1 MAKPQN
7 AVYAPGEDQASRDA
21 NLAYQDALNK
31 LTESLDK
38 RKNRLFDPT
47 WLAISQGFLKPGTSN
62 FFESLGNVA
71 ENIGKVQESLIK
83 EDQDIA
89 QQRLD
94 VAGRG
99 VELQRQKAKD
109 AMVRRFLSGEEEPPP
124 SAGALPATSRSQTG
138 EPSGAL
144 PARGALAQAAAQ
156 DATAS
161 DMGFQ
166 LFPGIPGISRR
177 QFFSLGLADGKNI
190 SDIAKEWEAIQRGRL
205 QSKENYTVDTV
216 TGRGFLLPNAD
227 TVQVQIF
234 NRDGSTRTYPVT
246 KSQAIRLSELAEKND
261 AEGYF
266 ALADRITRGPGT
278 RPPAAQSPVAQGP
291 AAQGPAAQ
299 QPPSLPSAPALSA
312 PPVAPVPA
320 AVSQPAAALPV
331 RVATP
336 PPPAT
341 SGVVN
346 PPAQAGAQAGST
358 PFNPASLPP
367 VAPAQVSAPLGGPQ
381 AAQAAAAAPVEPG
394 SPEAIQK
401 IQEFLRQRTQVAADG
416 VTTRPPAASAAVVPP
431 SAQGAAPPVVPQ
443 PAASA
448 VAQAAPVAAAVQ
460 PAAPA
465 AALPAAPARTSG
477 LRSKEDIDAEN
488 RRIEVEQAT
497 AKARAEAD
505 VKSEIEAKA
514 EISAN
519 AKKAREVTATANI
532 LRRISDRPDFSKM
545 SGILSNDLFSSA
557 MAMLA
562 RDGIGGKNISIGIPA
577 IEDVMRNRRL
587 NPEQQSQYRIFLMY
601 ASRMNLAAEDAMK
614 GSTTE
619 RERLLLGNAT
629 ISNQDTKE
637 TVRMKADLLN
647 IKAQFDKRVANA
659 FEDSK
664 MNPKEFFRSE
674 AYDKMYTNYLE
685 AMEGVASGMMMLPS
699 RGGAQPGAQRQG
711 APAQGRATGNTSA
724 AGNRLREL
732 INTPPQQRRP

>member
-1 MAKPQN
+1 MAKSSSSTP
-7 AVYAPGEDQASRDA
+7 YAPEETEGAREANRQYQA
-21 NLAYQDALNK
+21 ALSK
-31 LTESLDK
+31 LTQSLDQ
-38 RKNRLFDPT
+38 RKNRFFDPV
-47 WLAISQGFLKPGTSN
+47 WLAAAQGFATPGVTD
-62 FFESLGNVA
+62 FFGSLGHVASNVNRA
-71 ENIGKVQESLIK
+71 QEGLIK
-83 EDQDIA
+83 ENQDIA
-89 QQRLD
+89 QQRLEL
-94 VAGRG
+94 AGRG
-99 VELQRQKAKD
+99 VELERQKAKD
-109 AMVRRFLSGEEEPPP
+109 VMVRRFLSGEEEPPP
-124 SAGALPATSRSQTG
+124 STGALPSTSRSQTG

-144 PARGALAQAAAQ
+144 PAQGALAQAAAQ

-216 TGRGFLLPNAD
+216 TGRGFLLPNAE

-234 NRDGSTRTYPVT
+234 NRDGSTRIYPVT

-291 AAQGPAAQ
+291 AAQ
-299 QPPSLPSAPALSA
+299 QPPSLSSAPTLSA
-312 PPVAPVPA
+312 PPVAPVSA
-320 AVSQPAAALPV
+320 AVSQPAAALPAKV
-331 RVATP
+331 VSSPPVTP
-336 PPPAT
+336 E
-341 SGVVN
+341 VVKPV

-367 VAPAQVSAPLGGPQ
+367 VAPERVSAPLGGPQ

-401 IQEFLRQRTQVAADG
+401 VQEFLRRRMQGAADG

-465 AALPAAPARTSG
+465 AVPPAAPARTAG
-477 LRSKEDIDAEN
+477 LRSQEDIDAEK
-488 RRIEVEQAT
+488 RKIEIEQAT
-497 AKARAEAD
+497 ARARAEAE
-505 VKSEIEAKA
+505 VKSEIETKA

-519 AKKAREVTATANI
+519 AKRAREVTATANI

-664 MNPKEFFRSE
+664 MTPKEFFRSK
-674 AYDKMYTNYLE
+674 AYDEMYTNYLE
-685 AMEGVASGMMMLPS
+685 GMEGVASGMMMLPS

-711 APAQGRATGNTSA
+711 APAQGRANGSVSA

-732 INTPPQQRRP
+732 VKPPQQRRP